1 MAGAVAVADIA
12 ADGAAAADSATAA
25 AAADGAT
32 AAAGKDSEDEQ
43 QRLAKSNLALE
54 LRVVQEHRFARLPK
68 DRSITVVLSARRPKQ
83 PMDHGTAD
91 RSQSGCSVAIVCY
104 RGHQK
109 LSLLAVCGGTQRARP
124 RIFPQKQS
132 DHDQVDQ
139 MARLDVFQT
148 LFTYWQAAYPSSQ
161 THPKG
166 HYSLRPEPTSEQSAP
181 LSSLTWDCRKAG
193 SQTWVA

>member
-1 MAGAVAVADIA
+1 MAVADIA
-12 ADGAAAADSATAA
+12 ADGAATTAADSATAA
-25 AAADGAT
+25 AADGAA

-68 DRSITVVLSARRPKQ
+68 DRSITVVLCARRPKQ

-132 DHDQVDQ
+132 DHDRVDQ
-139 MARLDVFQT
+139 MARLDASQT
-148 LFTYWQAAYPSSQ
+148 LFTYGQAAFPSSQ

-166 HYSLRPEPTSEQSAP
+166 HYSPWPEPTSEQSAP

>member
-12 ADGAAAADSATAA
+12 ADGAAATAAAAADSATAA
-25 AAADGAT
+25 TADGA

-83 PMDHGTAD
+83 PMDHETAD

-132 DHDQVDQ
+132 DHDRVDQ
-139 MARLDVFQT
+139 MARLDASQT
-148 LFTYWQAAYPSSQ
+148 LFTYWQAAYPSS
-161 THPKG
+161 
-166 HYSLRPEPTSEQSAP
+166 
-181 LSSLTWDCRKAG
+181 
-193 SQTWVA
+193 